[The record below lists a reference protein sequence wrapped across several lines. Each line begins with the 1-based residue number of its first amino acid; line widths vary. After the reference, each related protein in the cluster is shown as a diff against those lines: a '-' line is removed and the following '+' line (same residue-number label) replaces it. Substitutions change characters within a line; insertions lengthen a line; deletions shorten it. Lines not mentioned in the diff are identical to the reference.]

1 MEKRSSRRHPIHA
14 LTACGHFT
22 ASTHGKIY
30 DGKMLNYSSNGMC
43 IESNAE
49 FKKGAIV
56 MIKVNALSSDADYQ
70 KLTEG
75 SVTKK
80 WVIRAFCCFRHSS
93 KILKTRVIFT
103 FKR

>member
-1 MEKRSSRRHPIHA
+1 MEKRSSRRHPKHA

-75 SVTKK
+75 FRTVSLAEIK
-80 WVIRAFCCFRHSS
+80 WS
-93 KILKTRVIFT
+93 KASQDADKVIFGMSAL
-103 FKR
+103 KY

>member
-49 FKKGAIV
+49 FKK
-56 MIKVNALSSDADYQ
+56 ALS
-70 KLTEG
+70 
-75 SVTKK
+75 
-80 WVIRAFCCFRHSS
+80 
-93 KILKTRVIFT
+93 
-103 FKR
+103 